1 MPSAPLVDSSIAE
14 EHLAALLDINAT
26 LTAAANLRS
35 GLRRVL
41 EILARQYGMIRSSVT
56 LLSADGT
63 QLTTEAAHGFSA
75 DGPRARYRV
84 GEGITGQ
91 VVESCKP
98 VIIPQVSLE
107 PSFLNRAGRRDLDKQ
122 EISYICVPVV

>member
-1 MPSAPLVDSSIAE
+1 MSPAPLVDSTITE
-14 EHLAALLDINAT
+14 EHLASLLDINAT
-26 LTAAANLRS
+26 LTGATSLRS

-56 LLSADGT
+56 FLSSDAA
-63 QLTTEAAHGFSA
+63 QLSTEATYGFSA
-75 DGPRARYRV
+75 DGPRAKYRI

-107 PSFLNRAGRRDLDKQ
+107 P
-122 EISYICVPVV
+122 